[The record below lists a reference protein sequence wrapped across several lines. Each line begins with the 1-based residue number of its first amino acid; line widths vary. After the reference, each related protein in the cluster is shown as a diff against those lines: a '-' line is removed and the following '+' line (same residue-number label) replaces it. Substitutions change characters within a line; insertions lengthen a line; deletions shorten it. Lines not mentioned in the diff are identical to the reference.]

1 MSRAMNISLPE
12 AKVRARCE
20 AAGVAISALEVLP
33 SGGTRL
39 VCMREEG
46 ADEMR
51 VVFKSSMI
59 EVGFLALPSSAA
71 RTRNTADRTVT
82 ALLLQAAS

>member
-1 MSRAMNISLPE
+1 MSRAMNICLPE
-12 AKVRARCE
+12 TKVRARCE

-59 EVGFLALPSSAA
+59 EGRVPRFAFQRSQNS
-71 RTRNTADRTVT
+71 
-82 ALLLQAAS
+82 QYS